1 MKSLSFDETF
11 DSCDQIN
18 CDQSNYQLVTMVEVI
33 KAELEKREITKEE
46 IVKVLVKLGNSKRG
60 IDLAKYTR
68 QQYFMSKGC
77 PVWKV
82 LSKKGMISQSGK
94 FIQST
99 ISENTTKAQLEKLI
113 EILEVRI

>member
-1 MKSLSFDETF
+1 MKSQSFDETL
-11 DSCDQIN
+11 DNCDQIN
-18 CDQSNYQLVTMVEVI
+18 CDQSNYQLVTMVQVLQAKLKNE
-33 KAELEKREITKEE
+33 EITKDE
-46 IVKVLVKLGNSKRG
+46 IVKVLVKLGKSKRG

-113 EILEVRI
+113 DILEVRI